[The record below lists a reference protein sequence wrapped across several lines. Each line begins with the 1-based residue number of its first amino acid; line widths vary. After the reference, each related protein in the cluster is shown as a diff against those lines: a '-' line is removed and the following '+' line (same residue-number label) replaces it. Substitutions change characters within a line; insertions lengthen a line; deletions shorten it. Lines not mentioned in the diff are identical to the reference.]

1 MFDLKE
7 EILDHYKYP
16 RNFGEMKDA
25 THKASQ
31 GNASCGDKVE
41 FFLKVN
47 GGGVIEKVAWR
58 GEGCA
63 ISTASASML
72 SECLQGETLQEVEGW
87 NEKKVFSLV
96 GEVGPGRIKC
106 AMLPLVAIKSLVS

>member
-1 MFDLKE
+1 MDFRE

-16 RNFGEMKDA
+16 RNFGELEGA
-25 THKASQ
+25 THKAAQ
-31 GNASCGDKVE
+31 GNASCGDVVE

-47 GGGVIEKVAWR
+47 KEGVIEEVAWK

-72 SECLQGETLQEVEGW
+72 SEKLQGVSLQEVGKW
-87 NEKKVFSLV
+87 DEKLVFSLV

-106 AMLPLVAIKSLVS
+106 AMLPLVAIKELLS